1 MSFWTDT
8 KIADDFS
15 PEEKLMYLYL
25 MTNPHTNLCG
35 CYEVSTRQIIYETGM
50 TENAVKKTLG
60 RLEKDHKVIVR
71 SEETREV
78 LLPNWYRYNW
88 TASEKF
94 RKPLFAQINAVKND
108 DFKDYLIDLYN
119 GMDSVSI
126 PYQYGSDTTDTV
138 TDTDTVPVI
147 KETPSELNKALSDF
161 KKHRRQLKAPMTD
174 RAFELMVGKLEKLS
188 GGDERKK
195 IAILNQS
202 IENGWKGVFELK
214 TDGFNNHT
222 PRDRKMNE
230 LELKLLETN

>member
-1 MSFWTDT
+1 MRDSFVFYRGFYEAACDL
-8 KIADDFS
+8 DDDERLKLYDALAEYALNGAETLKERSVARAVFKS
-15 PEEKLMYLYL
+15 VKPQIDANNQRYENGKKGGAPKGNQNARKQPKTTEKQPK
-25 MTNPHTNLCG
+25 NNRKQPN
-35 CYEVSTRQIIYETGM
+35 VNV
-50 TENAVKKTLG
+50 NAN
-60 RLEKDHKVIVR
+60 D
-71 SEETREV
+71 
-78 LLPNWYRYNW
+78 
-88 TASEKF
+88 
-94 RKPLFAQINAVKND
+94 NANA
-108 DFKDYLIDLYN
+108 N
-119 GMDSVSI
+119 
-126 PYQYGSDTTDTV
+126 
-138 TDTDTVPVI
+138 
-147 KETPSELNKALSDF
+147 ELNKALADF